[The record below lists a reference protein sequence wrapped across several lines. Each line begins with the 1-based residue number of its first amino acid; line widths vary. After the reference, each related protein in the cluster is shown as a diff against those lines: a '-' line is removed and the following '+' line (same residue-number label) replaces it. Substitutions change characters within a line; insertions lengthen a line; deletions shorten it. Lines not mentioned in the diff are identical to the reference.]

1 MVRALEGYKYKDDQL
16 ARYQTLTCLVEAKV
30 VSKAMAMK
38 IAGSGLEYGH
48 LKCIVH
54 RNGLDG
60 ITTAFK
66 AKSTSGVR
74 VTSLNNVIR
83 AVFDYCSK

>member
-1 MVRALEGYKYKDDQL
+1 
-16 ARYQTLTCLVEAKV
+16 
-30 VSKAMAMK
+30 MAMK

-48 LKCIVH
+48 LKCIVD

-60 ITTAFK
+60 ITAVFK

-74 VTSLNNVIR
+74 VTSLNNVIL
-83 AVFDYCSK
+83 AVFDYFCK